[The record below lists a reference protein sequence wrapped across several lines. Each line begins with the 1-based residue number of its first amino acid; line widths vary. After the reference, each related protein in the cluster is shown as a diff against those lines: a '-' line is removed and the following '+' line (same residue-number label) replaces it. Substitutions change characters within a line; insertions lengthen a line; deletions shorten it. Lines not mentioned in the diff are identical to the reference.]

1 MPKVAVVKLRYVS
14 KNYWFSPA
22 GIPCEEGDHVVVETA
37 RGREIGL
44 VVEDIREVPEKELK
58 QPLKPV
64 MRIATQEDL
73 DQADEM
79 NRRGEEA
86 MPIFRELIEK
96 HGLDMKPVRVEFMF
110 TGDFATFYFAADDR
124 VDFRALV
131 RDLASVFKIRVDMR
145 QIGVR
150 DEARML
156 GGLGHCGEEL
166 CCARLGGDF
175 QPVSIRM
182 AKEQD
187 LPLNPSKISG
197 LCGRLMCCLRYE
209 FEAYKDFKGRA
220 PKKNALIDTPMGMAK
235 VVEFD
240 TPREQLRLRMEDG
253 SSLVVPLSSMDT
265 GDKKPKE
272 GERMRPCHIGQEAFD
287 KIIEDLHNDANLAV
301 MGDKLFS
308 NDNGLADK
316 VADRGRVERSDRGGR
331 KSGKISMGSEHVSSG
346 RDDNRRRRRRY
357 EAEPEVETKPRD
369 QRRRRRSVS
378 IDGDAG
384 ATAESRSSERKPRQ
398 RRGSQSAP
406 KPSEAAQE
414 RRQRPAADGAEQ
426 QEKSSSGQ
434 RKRRRRG
441 GRGNGK
447 GAEGGQQQ
455 QQQSQQR
462 NEKKQ
467 GSGQQQRKPR
477 PGQNSSTLH
486 GDKSAGGNGGS
497 GAEGGERKPR
507 RRRRGGRGRG
517 NGAGSGAQ
525 QGGQGGASKPSGE

>member
-1 MPKVAVVKLRYVS
+1 MPKVAVVRLRYVN
-14 KNYWFSPA
+14 KDYWFNPA
-22 GIPCEEGDHVVVETA
+22 GLPIEEGDHVLVETA
-37 RGREIGL
+37 RGREVGL
-44 VVEDIREVPEKELK
+44 VVDELREVEDKELQ

-64 MRIATQEDL
+64 LRIATQEDL
-73 DQADEM
+73 DQADAM

-86 MPIFRELIEK
+86 MPVFRELIEK

-110 TGDFATFYFAADDR
+110 SGDFATFYFAADDR
-124 VDFRALV
+124 VDFRNLV
-131 RDLASVFKIRVDMR
+131 RDLAAQFKVRVDMR

-166 CCARLGGDF
+166 CCARLGGEF

-265 GDKKPKE
+265 GDKEPRE
-272 GERMRPCHIGQEAFD
+272 GERLRPCHIGQEAFD
-287 KIIEDLHNDANLAV
+287 KIIEDLHKDANLAM

-308 NDNGLADK
+308 SDDSLADK
-316 VADRGRVERSDRGGR
+316 VAERGQLDRSEGGR
-331 KSGKISMGSEHVSSG
+331 RKGRIAMGSENVVSGSAG
-346 RDDNRRRRRRY
+346 DDRRRRRRGSGSP
-357 EAEPEVETKPRD
+357 EERQPEPPARD
-369 QRRRRRSVS
+369 QRRRRRSVTV
-378 IDGDAG
+378 GEPAEDA
-384 ATAESRSSERKPRQ
+384 ATETAAAAPAERKPRQ
-398 RRGSQSAP
+398 RRSGQRQTAP
-406 KPSEAAQE
+406 KQAPEAAQK
-414 RRQRPAADGAEQ
+414 RPAADEQ
-426 QEKSSSGQ
+426 EPKQSAN
-434 RKRRRRG
+434 RRRRRRG
-441 GRGNGK
+441 SRGSGN
-447 GAEGGQQQ
+447 GGQQAQ
-455 QQQSQQR
+455 AAP
-462 NEKKQ
+462 KQ
-467 GSGQQQRKPR
+467 TAEQPAKPR

-486 GDKSAGGNGGS
+486 GQQGAA
-497 GAEGGERKPR
+497 GAEGAEKKPRR
-507 RRRRGGRGRG
+507 RRRRGGRGKGGSG
-517 NGAGSGAQ
+517 NGGSAP
-525 QGGQGGASKPSGE
+525 ASE

>member
-1 MPKVAVVKLRYVS
+1 MPKVAVIRLRYVS
-14 KNYWFSPA
+14 KNYWFDPA
-22 GIPCEEGDHVVVETA
+22 DTACEEGDHVVVETA
-37 RGREIGL
+37 RGKEIGL
-44 VVEDIREVPEKELK
+44 VVEDIREIDAKEIK

-64 MRIATQEDL
+64 LRLATEQDL

-79 NRRGEEA
+79 NRKGEEA
-86 MPIFRELIEK
+86 MPVFREMVEK

-110 TGDFATFYFAADDR
+110 TGDYATFYFAADER

-131 RDLASVFKIRVDMR
+131 RDLASVFKVRVDMR

-166 CCARLGGDF
+166 CCCRMGGDF

-209 FEAYKDFKGRA
+209 FEAYKDFKSRA
-220 PKKNALIDTPMGMAK
+220 PKKNAIIDTPMGMAK

-272 GERMRPCHIGQEAFD
+272 GEKLRPCHIGPEAFD
-287 KIIEDLHNDANLAV
+287 QIMEDLKKDANLAM

-308 NDNGLADK
+308 NDDNLADK
-316 VADRGRVERSDRGGR
+316 VVERGHVERSDRQGR
-331 KSGKISMGSEHVSSG
+331 KGGKISMGSERVASQG
-346 RDDNRRRRRRY
+346 RDDGRRRRRRG
-357 EAEPEVETKPRD
+357 AEETVIETKPRD

-378 IDGDAG
+378 LDAD
-384 ATAESRSSERKPRQ
+384 APAQDTAERKPRQ
-398 RRGSQSAP
+398 RRSAQG
-406 KPSEAAQE
+406 AAK
-414 RRQRPAADGAEQ
+414 PAAEQ
-426 QEKSSSGQ
+426 RTTRSRQQSDALEDSEQAKQTAQ
-434 RKRRRRG
+434 RRRRRRG
-441 GRGNGK
+441 GRGSGK
-447 GAEGGQQQ
+447 GQEGSSKPAGQQQ
-455 QQQSQQR
+455 
-462 NEKKQ
+462 EKGSTPRKQ
-467 GSGQQQRKPR
+467 R

-486 GDKSAGGNGGS
+486 QDSDNAAGGS
-497 GAEGGERKPR
+497 GQERKPR

-517 NGAGSGAQ
+517 GQGNQ
-525 QGGQGGASKPSGE
+525 QGQGGSSGNAQGSDS

>member
-1 MPKVAVVKLRYVS
+1 MPKVAVVRLRYVS
-14 KNYWFSPA
+14 KDYWFSPA
-22 GIPCEEGDHVVVETA
+22 DIACEEGDHVVVETA

-44 VVEDIREVPEKELK
+44 VVEDIREVSEKELK

-64 MRIATQEDL
+64 LRIATQEDL

-79 NRRGEEA
+79 NRKGEEA

-131 RDLASVFKIRVDMR
+131 RDLASIFKIRVDMR

-209 FEAYKDFKGRA
+209 FEAYKDFKSRA

-253 SSLVVPLSSMDT
+253 SSLVVPLGSMDT

-272 GERMRPCHIGQEAFD
+272 GERLRPCHIGQEAFD
-287 KIIEDLHNDANLAV
+287 KIIEDLHNDANLAM

-308 NDNGLADK
+308 SDGNLADK
-316 VADRGRVERSDRGGR
+316 VADRGHVERSDRGGR
-331 KSGKISMGSEHVSSG
+331 KSGKIAMGSEHVSSG
-346 RDDNRRRRRRY
+346 RDDSRRRRRRH
-357 EAEPEVETKPRD
+357 EAEPEIETKPRD

-378 IDGDAG
+378 IDADEQT
-384 ATAESRSSERKPRQ
+384 ATEARSGERKPRQ
-398 RRGSQSAP
+398 RRSSQSAS
-406 KPSEAAQE
+406 KASEGAQE
-414 RRQRPAADGAEQ
+414 RRQRTAADSVEQ

-441 GRGNGK
+441 GRGSGK
-447 GAEGGQQQ
+447 GGEGA
-455 QQQSQQR
+455 QQQSQQPQQR
-462 NEKKQ
+462 SEKKQ

-486 GDKSAGGNGGS
+486 GDKSSGGNNAS
-497 GAEGGERKPR
+497 GAEGGERKR

-517 NGAGSGAQ
+517 SSNGSGAQ
-525 QGGQGGASKPSGE
+525 QGGQGSAPKPSGE

>member
-1 MPKVAVVKLRYVS
+1 MPKVAVVRLRYVN
-14 KNYWFSPA
+14 KDYWFSPA
-22 GIPCEEGDHVVVETA
+22 GIAIEEGDHVLVETA

-44 VVEDIREVPEKELK
+44 VVDELREVADKDIQ

-64 MRIATQEDL
+64 LRVATQADL

-86 MPIFRELIEK
+86 MPVFRELIER

-110 TGDFATFYFAADDR
+110 AGDYATFYFAADDR
-124 VDFRALV
+124 VDFRNLV
-131 RDLASVFKIRVDMR
+131 RDLAAQFKVRVDMR

-166 CCARLGGDF
+166 CCARLGGEF

-220 PKKNALIDTPMGMAK
+220 PKKNAIIDTPAGLAK

-265 GDKKPKE
+265 GDKEPRE
-272 GERMRPCHIGQEAFD
+272 GERLRPCHIGQEAFD
-287 KIIEDLHNDANLAV
+287 QIIEDLHKDANLAM

-308 NDNGLADK
+308 SDDSLADK
-316 VADRGRVERSDRGGR
+316 VAERGQLDRSEGARRKGR
-331 KSGKISMGSEHVSSG
+331 IAMGSEHVGAGSAAG
-346 RDDNRRRRRRY
+346 DERRRRRRGG
-357 EAEPEVETKPRD
+357 EGAEERKPEPPVRD
-369 QRRRRRSVS
+369 QRRRRRSVTVGES
-378 IDGDAG
+378 AEPAAERAAA
-384 ATAESRSSERKPRQ
+384 ATSERKPRRRRSERPAAAESAQQ
-398 RRGSQSAP
+398 RQQPAAKDDEQGKSAAP
-406 KPSEAAQE
+406 KP
-414 RRQRPAADGAEQ
+414 R
-426 QEKSSSGQ
+426 
-434 RKRRRRG
+434 RRRRG
-441 GRGNGK
+441 SRGSGNGAAQAAPK
-447 GAEGGQQQ
+447 QGAEQA
-455 QQQSQQR
+455 S
-462 NEKKQ
+462 
-467 GSGQQQRKPR
+467 KPR

-486 GDKSAGGNGGS
+486 GQQ
-497 GAEGGERKPR
+497 AEGGQAAEKKPR
-507 RRRRGGRGRG
+507 RRRHRGGRGKG
-517 NGAGSGAQ
+517 GSGSA
-525 QGGQGGASKPSGE
+525 PSAE

>member
-1 MPKVAVVKLRYVS
+1 MPKVAVVKMRYVS
-14 KNYWFSPA
+14 KNYWFDPA
-22 GIPCEEGDHVVVETA
+22 QVACEEGDHVVVETA

-44 VVEDIREVPEKELK
+44 VVEDIREVSSKEIK

-64 MRIATQEDL
+64 LRIATQEDL

-79 NRRGEEA
+79 NRKGEEA
-86 MPIFRELIEK
+86 MDVFREMIAK

-110 TGDFATFYFAADDR
+110 TGDYATFYFAADDR

-131 RDLASVFKIRVDMR
+131 RDLASVFKVRVDMR

-166 CCARLGGDF
+166 CCCRMGGDF

-209 FEAYKDFKGRA
+209 FEAYKDFKSRA

-240 TPREQLRLRMEDG
+240 TPRERLRLRMEDG

-272 GERMRPCHIGQEAFD
+272 GEKLRPCHIGPEAFD
-287 KIIEDLHNDANLAV
+287 KIMEDLKKDANLTM

-308 NDNGLADK
+308 SDANLADK
-316 VADRGRVERSDRGGR
+316 VADRGHVERSDRNGR
-331 KSGKISMGSEHVSSG
+331 KGGKISMGSEHVASQD
-346 RDDNRRRRRRY
+346 RDDGRRRRRRGSG
-357 EAEPEVETKPRD
+357 EQAIETKPRD
-369 QRRRRRSVS
+369 ERRRRRSVS
-378 IDGDAG
+378 LDGDEQ
-384 ATAESRSSERKPRQ
+384 TAQPEQRRPRQ
-398 RRGSQSAP
+398 RRASHHSD
-406 KPSEAAQE
+406 KPQGQAQDAATRQQHGEAKDGEQAKQPTQ
-414 RRQRPAADGAEQ
+414 RR
-426 QEKSSSGQ
+426 
-434 RKRRRRG
+434 RRRRG
-441 GRGNGK
+441 GRGSGNGN
-447 GAEGGQQQ
+447 GG
-455 QQQSQQR
+455 SSAP
-462 NEKKQ
+462 KQ
-467 GSGQQQRKPR
+467 GNNSQGSKAQQPNKPR

-486 GDKSAGGNGGS
+486 SGNSGSAGQD
-497 GAEGGERKPR
+497 GEHKPR

-517 NGAGSGAQ
+517 GQHSQGQGGQQHSGGGNEGAGSGSQ
-525 QGGQGGASKPSGE
+525 PGA

>member
-1 MPKVAVVKLRYVS
+1 MPKVAVVRLRYVN
-14 KNYWFSPA
+14 KDYWFSPA
-22 GIPCEEGDHVVVETA
+22 GLAIEEGDHVLVETA

-44 VVEDIREVPEKELK
+44 VVDELREVAEKDIQ

-64 MRIATQEDL
+64 LRVATQADL

-86 MPIFRELIEK
+86 MPVFRELIER

-110 TGDFATFYFAADDR
+110 AGDYATFYFAADDR
-124 VDFRALV
+124 VDFRNLV
-131 RDLASVFKIRVDMR
+131 RDLAAQFKVRVDMR

-166 CCARLGGDF
+166 CCARLGGEF

-220 PKKNALIDTPMGMAK
+220 PKKNAIIDTPAGLAK

-265 GDKKPKE
+265 GDKEPRE
-272 GERMRPCHIGQEAFD
+272 GERLRPCHIGQEAFD
-287 KIIEDLHNDANLAV
+287 QIIEDLHKDANLAM

-308 NDNGLADK
+308 SDDSLADK
-316 VADRGRVERSDRGGR
+316 VAERGQLDRSEGTRRKGR
-331 KSGKISMGSEHVSSG
+331 IAMGSEHVGAGSAAG
-346 RDDNRRRRRRY
+346 AERRTRRRGG
-357 EAEPEVETKPRD
+357 EGAEERKPEPPVRD
-369 QRRRRRSVS
+369 QRRRRRSVTVGES
-378 IDGDAG
+378 AEPAAERAAA
-384 ATAESRSSERKPRQ
+384 ATSERKPRRRRSERPAAAEPAQQ
-398 RRGSQSAP
+398 RQQPASKDGEQGAPAAP
-406 KPSEAAQE
+406 KP
-414 RRQRPAADGAEQ
+414 R
-426 QEKSSSGQ
+426 
-434 RKRRRRG
+434 RRRRG
-441 GRGNGK
+441 SRGSGNGAAQAAPK
-447 GAEGGQQQ
+447 QGAE
-455 QQQSQQR
+455 
-462 NEKKQ
+462 Q
-467 GSGQQQRKPR
+467 GSKPR

-486 GDKSAGGNGGS
+486 GQQ
-497 GAEGGERKPR
+497 AEGGQAAEKKPR
-507 RRRRGGRGRG
+507 RRRHRGGRGKG
-517 NGAGSGAQ
+517 GSGSA
-525 QGGQGGASKPSGE
+525 ASE

>member
-1 MPKVAVVKLRYVS
+1 MPKVAVVRLRYVS
-14 KNYWFSPA
+14 KDYWFSPA
-22 GIPCEEGDHVVVETA
+22 GLAIEEGDHVLVETA

-44 VVEDIREVPEKELK
+44 VVEELREVADKEIQ

-64 MRIATQEDL
+64 LRIATQADL

-86 MPIFRELIEK
+86 MPVFRELIAK
-96 HGLDMKPVRVEFMF
+96 HKLDMKPVRVEFMF
-110 TGDFATFYFAADDR
+110 TGDYATFYFAADDR
-124 VDFRALV
+124 VDFRNLV
-131 RDLASVFKIRVDMR
+131 RDLAAQFKVRVDMR

-166 CCARLGGDF
+166 CCARLGGEF

-265 GDKKPKE
+265 GDKEPRE
-272 GERMRPCHIGQEAFD
+272 GERLRPCHIGQEAFD
-287 KIIEDLHNDANLAV
+287 KIIEDLHKDANLAM

-308 NDNGLADK
+308 SDDNLADK
-316 VADRGRVERSDRGGR
+316 VAERGQLDRSEGGR
-331 KSGKISMGSEHVSSG
+331 RKGRIAMGSEHVGGSSSG
-346 RDDNRRRRRRY
+346 DDRRKRRRSPERD
-357 EAEPEVETKPRD
+357 EPKQEPAGRD
-369 QRRRRRSVS
+369 QRRRRRSVTV
-378 IDGDAG
+378 GEG
-384 ATAESRSSERKPRQ
+384 AEQAATSEQAAPSERKPRQ
-398 RRGSQSAP
+398 RRGSGGSQRSGSAKAAP
-406 KPSEAAQE
+406 EAAE
-414 RRQRPAADGAEQ
+414 KRRPASEQEGAEQ
-426 QEKSSSGQ
+426 AKQGSKP
-434 RKRRRRG
+434 RRRRRG
-441 GRGNGK
+441 SRGSGN
-447 GAEGGQQQ
+447 GGQQGQ
-455 QQQSQQR
+455 GAPKQGGEQQS
-462 NEKKQ
+462 
-467 GSGQQQRKPR
+467 KPR

-486 GDKSAGGNGGS
+486 GQQAGGS
-497 GAEGGERKPR
+497 SSEGGASKPR
-507 RRRRGGRGRG
+507 KRRRGSRGRG
-517 NGAGSGAQ
+517 GSKGGQQGGGQGAQ
-525 QGGQGGASKPSGE
+525 QGGAPSAE

>member
-1 MPKVAVVKLRYVS
+1 MPKVAVIRLRYVS
-14 KNYWFSPA
+14 KDYWFNPA
-22 GIPCEEGDHVVVETA
+22 GLPVEEGDHVLVETA

-44 VVEDIREVPEKELK
+44 VVEDLREVEDRELQ

-64 MRIATQEDL
+64 LRIATQEDL
-73 DQADEM
+73 DQADAM

-86 MPIFRELIEK
+86 MPVFRELIEK

-110 TGDFATFYFAADDR
+110 TGDYATFYFAADDR
-124 VDFRALV
+124 VDFRNLV
-131 RDLASVFKIRVDMR
+131 RDLAAQFKVRVDMR

-166 CCARLGGDF
+166 CCARLGGEF

-265 GDKKPKE
+265 GGKEPRE
-272 GERMRPCHIGQEAFD
+272 GERLRPCHIGQEAFD
-287 KIIEDLHNDANLAV
+287 KIIEDLHKDANLAM

-308 NDNGLADK
+308 SDDTLADK
-316 VADRGRVERSDRGGR
+316 VAERGQLDRSEGGR
-331 KSGKISMGSEHVSSG
+331 RKGRIAMGSEHVGSSSAG
-346 RDDNRRRRRRY
+346 DDRRKRRRGADRG
-357 EAEPEVETKPRD
+357 EAHQPEPPARD
-369 QRRRRRSVS
+369 QRRRRRSVTV
-378 IDGDAG
+378 GEPAEG
-384 ATAESRSSERKPRQ
+384 AAAQAAPSERKPRQ
-398 RRGSQSAP
+398 RRNSQKAANPKQAP
-406 KPSEAAQE
+406 EAAE
-414 RRQRPAADGAEQ
+414 KRAAADEQ
-426 QEKSSSGQ
+426 EAKQAPS
-434 RKRRRRG
+434 RRRRRRG
-441 GRGNGK
+441 SRGSGNG
-447 GAEGGQQQ
+447 AGQQAQ
-455 QQQSQQR
+455 GGS
-462 NEKKQ
+462 KQ
-467 GSGQQQRKPR
+467 AAEQPSKPR

-486 GDKSAGGNGGS
+486 GQGSANS
-497 GAEGGERKPR
+497 AEGGEKKPR
-507 RRRRGGRGRG
+507 RRRRRGSRG
-517 NGAGSGAQ
+517 KGGSGSA
-525 QGGQGGASKPSGE
+525 ASE

>member
-1 MPKVAVVKLRYVS
+1 MPKVAVVRLRYVS
-14 KNYWFSPA
+14 KDYWFSPA
-22 GIPCEEGDHVVVETA
+22 DIACEEGDHVVVETA

-44 VVEDIREVPEKELK
+44 VVEDIREVSEKELK

-64 MRIATQEDL
+64 LRIATQEDL

-79 NRRGEEA
+79 NRKGEEA

-131 RDLASVFKIRVDMR
+131 RDLASIFKIRVDMR

-209 FEAYKDFKGRA
+209 FEAYKDFKSRA

-253 SSLVVPLSSMDT
+253 SSLVVPLGSMDT

-272 GERMRPCHIGQEAFD
+272 GERLRPCHIGQEAFD
-287 KIIEDLHNDANLAV
+287 KIIEDLHNDANLAM

-308 NDNGLADK
+308 SDGNLADK
-316 VADRGRVERSDRGGR
+316 VADRGHVERSDRGGR
-331 KSGKISMGSEHVSSG
+331 KSGKIAMGSEHVSSG
-346 RDDNRRRRRRY
+346 RDDSRRRRRH
-357 EAEPEVETKPRD
+357 EAEPEIETKPRD

-378 IDGDAG
+378 IDADEQT
-384 ATAESRSSERKPRQ
+384 ATEVRSSERKPRQ

-406 KPSEAAQE
+406 KASEGTQE
-414 RRQRPAADGAEQ
+414 RRQRTAADGAEQ

-441 GRGNGK
+441 GRGSGK
-447 GAEGGQQQ
+447 GGEGA
-455 QQQSQQR
+455 QQQSQQPQQR
-462 NEKKQ
+462 GEKKQ

-486 GDKSAGGNGGS
+486 GDKSSGGNNTS
-497 GAEGGERKPR
+497 GAEGGERKR

-517 NGAGSGAQ
+517 GSNGSGTQ
-525 QGGQGGASKPSGE
+525 QGGQGSAPKPSGE

>member
-1 MPKVAVVKLRYVS
+1 MPKVAVVRLRYVS
-14 KNYWFSPA
+14 KDYWFDPA
-22 GIPCEEGDHVVVETA
+22 GIACEEGDHVLVETA

-44 VVEDIREVPEKELK
+44 VVEDIREVADKEVK

-64 MRIATQEDL
+64 LRIATEKDL
-73 DQADEM
+73 AQADAM
-79 NRRGEEA
+79 NCKGEEA
-86 MPIFRELIEK
+86 MPVFRELIEK
-96 HGLDMKPVRVEFMF
+96 HGLEMKPVRVEFMF

-131 RDLASVFKIRVDMR
+131 RDLAAIFKIRVDMR

-166 CCARLGGDF
+166 CCCRLGGDF

-272 GERMRPCHIGQEAFD
+272 GERLRPCHIGPEAFD
-287 KIIEDLHNDANLAV
+287 KIMEDLKKDSNLAM

-308 NDNGLADK
+308 NDNDLADK
-316 VADRGRVERSDRGGR
+316 IVDRGHVERSDRGGR
-331 KSGKISMGSEHVSSG
+331 KSGKISMGSEKVGGSG
-346 RDDNRRRRRRY
+346 RDERRPRRRRGDA
-357 EAEPEVETKPRD
+357 EAEIETRPRD

-378 IDGDAG
+378 IDDDTPASS
-384 ATAESRSSERKPRQ
+384 ESSRSERKPRQ
-398 RRGSQSAP
+398 RRNQR
-406 KPSEAAQE
+406 SEN
-414 RRQRPAADGAEQ
+414 PAAEQRQDRQQRAAAEDDEQ
-426 QEKSSSGQ
+426 AKSNST
-434 RKRRRRG
+434 RRRRRRG
-441 GRGNGK
+441 GRGSGRGSENSSQHSGEQRRHDRNGSESK
-447 GAEGGQQQ
+447 GG
-455 QQQSQQR
+455 
-462 NEKKQ
+462 
-467 GSGQQQRKPR
+467 QQRKPR

-486 GDKSAGGNGGS
+486 GDRSTGGNGGTS
-497 GAEGGERKPR
+497 EGGERKPR

-517 NGAGSGAQ
+517 NG
-525 QGGQGGASKPSGE
+525 GGQGAGAPKPSGE

>member
-1 MPKVAVVKLRYVS
+1 MPKVAVVRLRYVS
-14 KNYWFSPA
+14 KDYWFNPA
-22 GIPCEEGDHVVVETA
+22 GIACEEGDHVLVETA

-44 VVEDIREVPEKELK
+44 VVEDIREVADKEVK

-64 MRIATQEDL
+64 LRIATEKDL
-73 DQADEM
+73 EQADAM
-79 NRRGEEA
+79 NRKGEEA
-86 MPIFRELIEK
+86 MPVFRELIEK
-96 HGLDMKPVRVEFMF
+96 HGLEMKPVRVEFMF

-131 RDLASVFKIRVDMR
+131 RDLAAIFKIRVDMR

-166 CCARLGGDF
+166 CCCRLGGDF

-220 PKKNALIDTPMGMAK
+220 PKKNAIIDTPMGLAK

-272 GERMRPCHIGQEAFD
+272 GEKLRPCHIGPEAFD
-287 KIIEDLHNDANLAV
+287 KIMEDLKKDSNLAM

-308 NDNGLADK
+308 SDNDLADK
-316 VADRGRVERSDRGGR
+316 VVDRGHVERSDRGGR
-331 KSGKISMGSEHVSSG
+331 KGGKISMGSEKVGGSA
-346 RDDNRRRRRRY
+346 RDERRSRRRRGDV
-357 EAEPEVETKPRD
+357 EPEIETKPRD

-378 IDGDAG
+378 LDDDAP
-384 ATAESRSSERKPRQ
+384 ASSESSRSERKPRQ
-398 RRGSQSAP
+398 RRSQRSEKPVVGEPRQERQQHAATEGDEQA
-406 KPSEAAQE
+406 KPSSN
-414 RRQRPAADGAEQ
+414 RR
-426 QEKSSSGQ
+426 
-434 RKRRRRG
+434 RRRRG
-441 GRGNGK
+441 SRGSGRGGEN
-447 GAEGGQQQ
+447 A
-455 QQQSQQR
+455 SQQGGEQRR
-462 NEKKQ
+462 NERG
-467 GSGQQQRKPR
+467 GSEAKGSQQRKPH

-486 GDKSAGGNGGS
+486 GEKGGGADGGQN
-497 GAEGGERKPR
+497 AGGERRPR

-517 NGAGSGAQ
+517 NG
-525 QGGQGGASKPSGE
+525 GGQGGSAPKPSGE